1 LATPTRPLFQGT
13 RAAEHPGSQAHLI
26 VVAGHA
32 VYTGGGEPHPEDDAH
47 WLLQPF
53 QRDEPRFYLEHV
65 RAGVELAARAP
76 EALLV
81 FSGGQSR
88 REAGPRS
95 EAEGYRR
102 LADRFGWW
110 SQRGVALRT
119 ATEEFARDSFENL
132 LFGICRFREHAGRY
146 PETVSVVSWGFKAA
160 RFDLHREALR
170 WPAARF
176 AFAGVNEPIDLA
188 AALAGERNAIEAFR
202 RDPYGTGDDLVAKRV
217 QRNPFNR
224 QPPYEESC
232 PELAG
237 LLRHRGPD
245 LFQGRLPW

>member
-1 LATPTRPLFQGT
+1 LATHTS
-13 RAAEHPGSQAHLI
+13 AAGESGSQVHLI

-32 VYTGGGEPHPEDDAH
+32 VYAGGGEPHPDDDAH
-47 WLLQPF
+47 WRLQPF
-53 QRDEPRFYLEHV
+53 QRGEPRFYLEHV
-65 RAGVELAARAP
+65 RAGVELAAHTP
-76 EALLV
+76 GSLLV

-110 SQRGVALRT
+110 SQREVALRT

-160 RFDLHREALR
+160 RFDQHRETLR
-170 WPAARF
+170 WPATRF
-176 AFAGVNEPIDLA
+176 TFAGVNQPIDLA
-188 AALAGERNAIEAFR
+188 AAQAGELDAIEAFR
-202 RDPYGTGDDLVAKRV
+202 RDPYGTGGDLAAKRA
-217 QRNPFNR
+217 QRNPFDR
-224 QPPYEESC
+224 QPPYEETC

-245 LFQGRLPW
+245 PFEGRLPW